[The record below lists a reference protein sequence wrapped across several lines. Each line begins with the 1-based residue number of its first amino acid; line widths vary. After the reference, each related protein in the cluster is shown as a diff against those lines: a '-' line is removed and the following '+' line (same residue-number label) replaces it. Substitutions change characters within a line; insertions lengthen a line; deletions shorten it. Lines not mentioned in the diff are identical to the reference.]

1 MFYNYWLFFFLI
13 ISNGL
18 VSSVLAET
26 RDGSDLKNKSWNEIV
41 EIAEGSEVNFFL
53 WGGAD
58 HINRYVSDYIAG
70 VMKEKYNI
78 NS

>member
-1 MFYNYWLFFFLI
+1 MLKYLAIKKVKKVCFTIIGFFFFLI

-18 VSSVLAET
+18 ISSVLAET

-41 EIAEGSEVNFFL
+41 EIAKGGEVNWFL

-58 HINRYVSDYIAG
+58 HINST
-70 VMKEKYNI
+70 
-78 NS
+78 

>member
-1 MFYNYWLFFFLI
+1 MI
-13 ISNGL
+13 
-18 VSSVLAET
+18 SSVLAET

-41 EIAEGSEVNFFL
+41 EIAEGGEVNWFL

-58 HINRYVSDYIAG
+58 HINQYVSDYIAG

-78 NS
+78 TA